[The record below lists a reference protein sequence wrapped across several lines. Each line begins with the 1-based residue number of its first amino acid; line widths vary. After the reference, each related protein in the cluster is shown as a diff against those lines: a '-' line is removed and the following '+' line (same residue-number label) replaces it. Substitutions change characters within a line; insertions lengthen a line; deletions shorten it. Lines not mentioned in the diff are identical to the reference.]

1 MGQYRPSG
9 LIPSTLTSNYTI
21 DATVANDFRCRING
35 TSPTTKYQLKIMKN
49 DAAST
54 AVYDSGIVT
63 LAAPLYPVNYDGTP
77 NELVVSVPSNSG
89 MENGNEYKWTMTS
102 YWSDNDKYES
112 YENVFKAYAAASVTI
127 SNLPET
133 VASRS
138 YTFVATVTQAQGVAV
153 QRFGWIIRN
162 KDTLE
167 ETVNTIDEN
176 NIYSSDVRLTYDGF
190 LSGTTEEIRVKCW
203 MNDGTEVETQ
213 FQSFD
218 VSYQL
223 VAFENLVV
231 AEPQEDSGVLVKW
244 NKLTYING
252 TSTGS
257 NISYVDGDDEYS
269 GTFLRLGYNSS
280 VKYDNVTGA
289 PMNFPMTC
297 SHTISF
303 RLHGAN
309 GSVYKATGVDS
320 NGRSCYL
327 NVTATGSSVIVD
339 VNGTRY
345 AVMPTTPGTGWITL
359 TISPTE
365 IKGFYWEEID
375 PLYPKDE
382 LFPDPALY
390 PRYVVDLL
398 PISTTDIGID
408 SNGFWKMIE
417 ISGIADF
424 RYIWIK
430 ENALT
435 QAEYDSLYIYGA
447 TAKYAEQE
455 AYLKNLIATGDYG
468 QRLWAEEQLKT
479 LQSKASSYDVDAVPV
494 WDDTTLMLALFQN
507 NLRAGNIESAV
518 PVTGWII
525 YSVEDGS
532 SFLKPI
538 RTVGAG
544 TNTFVDY
551 SVKNA
556 TGVVYYVFP
565 VFGDKIGAAAS
576 SNRIIPDW
584 WDWFLIVCDRID
596 DDTYYQLKTYRF
608 DLDVSS
614 GSMANN
620 TSFNELQNFTKY
632 AKVQNSFS
640 NYWSGTLSSYI
651 GNCAN
656 TYEDTVAQM
665 EELKSLSTDGKD
677 KFLKDRK
684 GNFWKVRL
692 NSAVSQK
699 INDEYVEQ
707 AVVVTLG
714 WMEIGDASNSV
725 VTNLL

>member
-1 MGQYRPSG
+1 M
-9 LIPSTLTSNYTI
+9 
-21 DATVANDFRCRING
+21 
-35 TSPTTKYQLKIMKN
+35 
-49 DAAST
+49 
-54 AVYDSGIVT
+54 YDSGVVA
-63 LAAPLYPVNYDGTP
+63 LSSPLYPVNYDGTQ
-77 NELVVSVPSNSG
+77 NELIVSVPSDSG

-102 YWSDNDKYES
+102 YWSDSDKYES

-127 SNLPET
+127 SNLPQT
-133 VASRS
+133 VTSRS
-138 YTFVATVTQAQGVAV
+138 YTFIASVTQAQGVAV

-203 MNDGTEVETQ
+203 MNDGTEVETE

-252 TSTGS
+252 SSTGS
-257 NISYVDGDDEYS
+257 NLSYVDGDDEYS
-269 GTFLRLGYNSS
+269 GTFLRLGYNTS

-320 NGRSCYL
+320 NGQSYYM
-327 NVTATGSSVIVD
+327 NVIATGSSVVVD
-339 VNGTRY
+339 INGTRY
-345 AVMPTTPGTGWITL
+345 AAMSTTSGTGWITL
-359 TISPTE
+359 SISPTE

-390 PRYVVDLL
+390 PRYVVDIL
-398 PISTTDIGID
+398 PIDTTEIDID
-408 SNGFWKMIE
+408 PNGFWNSIE

-430 ENALT
+430 EAALT
-435 QAEYDSLYIYGA
+435 QQEYESL
-447 TAKYAEQE
+447 
-455 AYLKNLIATGDYG
+455 L
-468 QRLWAEEQLKT
+468 
-479 LQSKASSYDVDAVPV
+479 DVDAVPV
-494 WDDTTLMLALFQN
+494 WDDTTLMLALFQD

-525 YSVEDGS
+525 YSVENGS

-538 RTVGAG
+538 RTVEAG
-544 TNTFVDY
+544 TNTFTDY
-551 SVKNA
+551 SVKND

-565 VFGDKIGAAAS
+565 VFSDKIGAAAS
-576 SNRIIPDW
+576 SNMVVPNW
-584 WDWFLIVCDRID
+584 WDWFLIVCDRTGD
-596 DDTYYQLKTYRF
+596 DSYYHLKTYRF

-640 NYWSGTLSSYI
+640 NYWSGTLSAYI
-651 GNCAN
+651 GNCGN

>member
-9 LIPSTLTSNYTI
+9 LIPSTLTSDYTI

-35 TSPTTKYQLKIMKN
+35 TSPTIKYQLKIMKN
-49 DAAST
+49 DATST
-54 AVYDSGIVT
+54 AVYDSGVVA
-63 LAAPLYPVNYDGTP
+63 LSSPLYPVNYDGTQ
-77 NELVVSVPSNSG
+77 NELIVSVPSDSG

-127 SNLPET
+127 SNLPQT
-133 VASRS
+133 VTSRS
-138 YTFVATVTQAQGVAV
+138 YTFIASVTQAQGVAV

-203 MNDGTEVETQ
+203 MNDGTEVETE

-218 VSYQL
+218 VNYQL

-252 TSTGS
+252 SSTGS
-257 NISYVDGDDEYS
+257 NLSYVDGDDEYS
-269 GTFLRLGYNSS
+269 GTFLRLGYNTS

-309 GSVYKATGVDS
+309 GSVYKATGVDP
-320 NGRSCYL
+320 NGQSYYM
-327 NVTATGSSVIVD
+327 NVIATGSSVVVD
-339 VNGTRY
+339 INGTRY
-345 AVMPTTPGTGWITL
+345 ASMSTTSGTGWITL
-359 TISPTE
+359 SISPTE
-365 IKGFYWEEID
+365 IKGFYWEEIN

-390 PRYVVDLL
+390 PRYVVDIL
-398 PISTTDIGID
+398 PIDTTEIDID
-408 SNGFWKMIE
+408 PNGFWNAIE

-435 QAEYDSLYIYGA
+435 QQEYESL
-447 TAKYAEQE
+447 
-455 AYLKNLIATGDYG
+455 L
-468 QRLWAEEQLKT
+468 
-479 LQSKASSYDVDAVPV
+479 DVDAVPV
-494 WDDTTLMLALFQN
+494 WDDTTLMLALFQD

-525 YSVEDGS
+525 YSVENGS

-538 RTVGAG
+538 RTVEAG

-551 SVKNA
+551 SVKND

-565 VFGDKIGAAAS
+565 VFSDKIGAAAS
-576 SNRIIPDW
+576 SNMVVPNW
-584 WDWFLIVCDRID
+584 WDWFLIVCDRTGD
-596 DDTYYQLKTYRF
+596 DSYYHLKTYRF

-640 NYWSGTLSSYI
+640 NYWSGTLSAYI
-651 GNCAN
+651 GNCGN
-656 TYEDTVAQM
+656 SYEDTVAQM

>member
-9 LIPSTLTSNYTI
+9 LIPSTLTSDYTI

-54 AVYDSGIVT
+54 AVYDSGVVT

-77 NELVVSVPSNSG
+77 NELIVSVPSNSG
-89 MENGNEYKWTMTS
+89 MENGNEYKWTITS

-133 VASRS
+133 VESRS

-231 AEPQEDSGVLVKW
+231 VEPQEDSGVLVKW

-257 NISYVDGDDEYS
+257 NVSYVDGDDEYS

-320 NGRSCYL
+320 NGQSCYL
-327 NVTATGSSVIVD
+327 NVIATGSSVVVD

-345 AVMPTTPGTGWITL
+345 AVMLTTSGTGWITL
-359 TISPTE
+359 SISPTE
-365 IKGFYWEEID
+365 IKGFYWGEID

-390 PRYVVDLL
+390 PRYVVDVL
-398 PISTTDIGID
+398 PISTTDIDID
-408 SNGFWKMIE
+408 PNGFWNTIE

-424 RYIWIK
+424 RYIWI
-430 ENALT
+430 
-435 QAEYDSLYIYGA
+435 
-447 TAKYAEQE
+447 
-455 AYLKNLIATGDYG
+455 
-468 QRLWAEEQLKT
+468 
-479 LQSKASSYDVDAVPV
+479 
-494 WDDTTLMLALFQN
+494 
-507 NLRAGNIESAV
+507 
-518 PVTGWII
+518 
-525 YSVEDGS
+525 
-532 SFLKPI
+532 
-538 RTVGAG
+538 
-544 TNTFVDY
+544 
-551 SVKNA
+551 
-556 TGVVYYVFP
+556 
-565 VFGDKIGAAAS
+565 
-576 SNRIIPDW
+576 
-584 WDWFLIVCDRID
+584 
-596 DDTYYQLKTYRF
+596 
-608 DLDVSS
+608 
-614 GSMANN
+614 
-620 TSFNELQNFTKY
+620 
-632 AKVQNSFS
+632 
-640 NYWSGTLSSYI
+640 
-651 GNCAN
+651 
-656 TYEDTVAQM
+656 
-665 EELKSLSTDGKD
+665 
-677 KFLKDRK
+677 
-684 GNFWKVRL
+684 
-692 NSAVSQK
+692 
-699 INDEYVEQ
+699 
-707 AVVVTLG
+707 
-714 WMEIGDASNSV
+714 
-725 VTNLL
+725 

>member
-9 LIPSTLTSNYTI
+9 LIPSTLTSDYTI

-54 AVYDSGIVT
+54 AVYDSGVVT

-77 NELVVSVPSNSG
+77 NELIVNVPSNSG

-112 YENVFKAYAAASVTI
+112 YENVFKAYASASVTI

-133 VASRS
+133 VTSRS

-257 NISYVDGDDEYS
+257 NVSYVDGDDEYS

-289 PMNFPMTC
+289 PMNFPMMC

-303 RLHGAN
+303 RLNGAN

-327 NVTATGSSVIVD
+327 NIIATGSSVVVD

-345 AVMPTTPGTGWITL
+345 VVMPTTSGTGWITL
-359 TISPTE
+359 SISPTE
-365 IKGFYWEEID
+365 IKGFYWEEIN

-390 PRYVVDLL
+390 PRYVVDVL
-398 PISTTDIGID
+398 PVSTTDIDID
-408 SNGFWKMIE
+408 TNGFWNTIK

-430 ENALT
+430 EAALT
-435 QAEYDSLYIYGA
+435 QQEYESL
-447 TAKYAEQE
+447 
-455 AYLKNLIATGDYG
+455 L
-468 QRLWAEEQLKT
+468 
-479 LQSKASSYDVDAVPV
+479 DVDAVPV

-525 YSVEDGS
+525 YSVENGS

-538 RTVGAG
+538 RTVEAG

-551 SVKNA
+551 SIKNE

-576 SNRIIPDW
+576 SNMVVPNW
-584 WDWFLIVCDRID
+584 WDWFLIVCDRTGD
-596 DDTYYQLKTYRF
+596 DSYYHLKTYRF

-640 NYWSGTLSSYI
+640 NYWSGTLSAYI